1 MLILNR
7 QNIKKPIEVKMT
19 NLNKQI
25 FKFKEDKSVWTT
37 VSNANVDLSTY
48 NIVWHYTETP
58 VDNRASSNYFC

>member
-25 FKFKEDKSVWTT
+25 FKFKKDTGVWTT
-37 VSNANVDLSTY
+37 VSNVNV
-48 NIVWHYTETP
+48 VWHYTATP
-58 VDNRASSNYFC
+58 VNSRASLDYFC